1 MGRTR
6 RGGRRVL
13 GRIGARGRRRNE
25 PGGRPELRAVRALTL
40 GDCTLLPTLRDAPGA
55 TGLAPGT
62 NPRAAVRPGGDQDLS
77 ADPPAD
83 APAFDPVESV
93 EADELSA
100 LDPSRSKPLE
110 PLEPAGAVDELDA
123 SVRAESADVPLP
135 FPDFEPLLDEE
146 LLRESVL

>member
-1 MGRTR
+1 
-6 RGGRRVL
+6 
-13 GRIGARGRRRNE
+13 
-25 PGGRPELRAVRALTL
+25 
-40 GDCTLLPTLRDAPGA
+40 
-55 TGLAPGT
+55 
-62 NPRAAVRPGGDQDLS
+62 LS